1 MSEKKFI
8 FNAFIN
14 LEPLQRSYD
23 GCDMRKF
30 ELHHS
35 TCKAV
40 LNLLERF
47 LGLLRMFYSELQYSS
62 SEWTLVAAIVLAVF
76 MALIMAVTNV
86 HNDLV
91 LSTDV
96 G

>member
-1 MSEKKFI
+1 MRTLQVSEKS
-8 FNAFIN
+8 
-14 LEPLQRSYD
+14 LYSMRSLILSPCRD
-23 GCDMRKF
+23 LRMDVI
-30 ELHHS
+30 HHS

-47 LGLLRMFYSELQYSS
+47 LSLERMYYSELQYSS
-62 SEWTLVAAIVLAVF
+62 SEWTLEAAIVLAVF
-76 MALIMAVTNV
+76 IALIMTVTTV